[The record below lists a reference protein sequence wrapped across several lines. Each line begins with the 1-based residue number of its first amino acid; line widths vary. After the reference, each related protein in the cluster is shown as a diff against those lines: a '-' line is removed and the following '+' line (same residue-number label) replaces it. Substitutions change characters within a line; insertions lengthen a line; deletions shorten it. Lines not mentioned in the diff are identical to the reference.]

1 MEFLLLGGIALAAFG
16 FLFSSEKN
24 KKEKNKVE
32 YEKLIKVFFDYIN
45 NIFILKL
52 NNLNWITVQE
62 IIDINEKYKELY
74 KKLKKENKE
83 KEFVDIYEKYFTENG
98 NDIEIEKQ
106 VLKINDKYIKKEL
119 NDNNDLFNDIDGK
132 SLDKQQRMAAIID
145 DNKLIVAGAG
155 SGKTLTVAGT
165 VKYLV
170 NSKKINPEEILL
182 ITYTKK
188 AAEEMRERII
198 EKLNINVDVYT
209 FHALGNKIIKETE
222 PIKQSVLEDKH
233 NKKLF
238 DFIINYNDFLLKVIQ
253 YNLNYRQ
260 KNIEANNIVE
270 SIFNE
275 NIKYRKI
282 IDKEKSENELT
293 EEEIKIIKSVENRNK
308 MFKNNNIKDLDL
320 IMFSNNIEDRYS
332 RKDLK
337 TLKEFF
343 RKSFYENRERK
354 LYEKLK
360 TLILHSKEY
369 DEVVEKIKE
378 NKEEYKTFN
387 YEIVKS
393 NEEILIANYLFR
405 NNIKYQYEYP
415 YKYNTATEKYRQY
428 RPDFYLPEYDV
439 YIEHFGINKE
449 GKTPQYSPEEEKIYL
464 EGIEWKRKIHKQ
476 KNTKLIES
484 YSYEFSDGLFPENLH
499 KKLAEIGVVFKPIPK
514 EQMIQFIND
523 MEKEIKGKNSLFK
536 QFLTFL
542 NLFKNNNYKFEYLN
556 EIEKEIIKEYKSEN
570 SSYLKNKELFF
581 INIVKD
587 LFFVYEGFLKEQQ
600 CIDFSDMINKAIDDL
615 QEYNKQYKYI
625 IIDEYQD
632 TSKIR
637 CDLIKTLKEK
647 NDDCKIMVVGD
658 DWQSIYRFAG
668 NDLNLFINFD
678 QYLGA
683 GLKLN
688 IENTYRNSKEL
699 VEIASKFIMK
709 NNLQIKKEL
718 KSSKKLK
725 DNPIKAI
732 GYQREE
738 ESEIKYD
745 SNGEQF
751 TIDRKTN
758 LNKYFDLIL
767 KDIKKRNPSAK
778 QIMLLGRYNFDA
790 KLLYT
795 ELDFEKIKKKD
806 TNEKQ
811 KVKYKGYDFEFIS
824 MTIHGSKGL
833 EADEVILI
841 MNDKEYLGFPSKI
854 QDDSI
859 FRFVLSE
866 KEKYPYAEERRLFYV
881 ATTRTRNRVYII
893 YNVDSPSEFVN
904 ELINDKQIEILN
916 DKKHCENKFEEIKD
930 ESDKNIYDVENLDY
944 FLSKKMLNKEKS
956 KEQIYLIK
964 SIIETNK
971 IAKSKE
977 HFISIIKNKGY
988 DVDWREG
995 IKNVTF
1001 IGNEKRGNYKNF
1013 RNRLKTL
1020 SETYNIKELNKEL
1033 MLEKFKNNK

>member
-1 MEFLLLGGIALAAFG
+1 MEFLILGGLALVAFG
-16 FLFSSEKN
+16 FLVSSKNN
-24 KKEKNKVE
+24 KKENQEE
-32 YEKLIKVFFDYIN
+32 YENLIKEFFDYIN
-45 NIFILKL
+45 DTFVLKL
-52 NNLNWITVQE
+52 NNFKWITVQE
-62 IIDINEKYKELY
+62 IIEINNRYKDLY
-74 KKLKKENKE
+74 KKLKKENQENK
-83 KEFVDIYEKYFTENG
+83 FVDLFEQYFTDNG
-98 NDIEIEKQ
+98 KDIEIEKQ
-106 VLKINDKYIKKEL
+106 VLKINNKYIQKEL
-119 NDNNDLFNDIDGK
+119 NDNKDLFDNIDGK

-170 NSKKINPEEILL
+170 SSKKVNPEEILL

-198 EKLNINVDVYT
+198 KKLNINVDVYT

-222 PIKQSVLEDKH
+222 PIKQTVLEDKN
-233 NKKLF
+233 NKKF
-238 DFIINYNDFLLKVIQ
+238 FEFIKEYNDFLLKIIQ

-260 KNIEANNIVE
+260 KNMEVNNLVE
-270 SIFNE
+270 HMFNE
-275 NIKYRKI
+275 NIKYREI
-282 IDKEKSENELT
+282 IDKEKNEDELT
-293 EEEIKIIKSVENRNK
+293 EEEIRIIETVEKRNK
-308 MFKNNNIKDLDL
+308 IFKNNNIKDFDL
-320 IMFSNNIEDRYS
+320 ITFSNDIKDKYS

-337 TLKEFF
+337 SLKEFF
-343 RKSFYENRERK
+343 RESFYNNKEEK
-354 LYEKLK
+354 LYERLK
-360 TLILHSKEY
+360 ALILHSKEY
-369 DEVVEKIKE
+369 NEVIEKIKE
-378 NKEEYKTFN
+378 NREEFKTFN

-405 NNIKYQYEYP
+405 NDIKYQYEYP
-415 YKYNTATEKYRQY
+415 YKYNTAGEKYRQY
-428 RPDFYLPEYDV
+428 RPDFYLPEYDI

-464 EGIEWKRKIHKQ
+464 ESMEWKRELHKQ
-476 KNTKLIES
+476 KNTTLIES
-484 YSYEFSDGLFPENLH
+484 YSYEFSEGLFPENLY
-499 KKLAEIGVVFKPIPK
+499 KKLAEVGVVFRPMPK
-514 EQMIQFIND
+514 EKMAQFIND
-523 MEKEIKGKNSLFK
+523 IEKEIQSKNSLFR

-542 NLFKNNNYKFEYLN
+542 NLFRSNNYKYEYLN
-556 EIEKEIIKEYKSEN
+556 NIEEQIIKDYKNES
-570 SSYLKNKELFF
+570 SSYSKNKELFF
-581 INIVKD
+581 INIIRD
-587 LFFVYEGFLKEQQ
+587 LFFIYEDFLKKQQ
-600 CIDFSDMINKAIDDL
+600 CIDFSDMINRAIDDL
-615 QEYNKQYKYI
+615 KKYNKEYKYI
-625 IIDEYQD
+625 VIDEYQD

-637 CDLIKTLKEK
+637 CDLIKSLKEK
-647 NDDCKIMVVGD
+647 NDNCKIMVVGD

-668 NDLNLFINFD
+668 NDLNLFIHFD
-678 QYLGA
+678 EYLGA

-718 KSSKKLK
+718 KSSKILS

-738 ESEIKYD
+738 ESEIRYD
-745 SNGEQF
+745 SNGEQYI
-751 TIDRKTN
+751 IDRKTN
-758 LNKYFDLIL
+758 LNKYFELIL
-767 KDIKKRNPSAK
+767 KDIKLRNPLAK

-790 KLLYT
+790 KLLYS
-795 ELDFEKIKKKD
+795 ELDFEKIKKKNP
-806 TNEKQ
+806 NEKQ
-811 KVKYKGYDFEFIS
+811 KSKYKGYDFEFIS

-833 EADEVILI
+833 EADEVILV

-854 QDDSI
+854 QDDPI

-893 YNVDSPSEFVN
+893 YNSDSPSEFVN

-916 DKKHCENKFEEIKD
+916 DKKHIKNNIEEIKNENYD
-930 ESDKNIYDVENLDY
+930 NIYEIEDLDY

-964 SIIETNK
+964 SIIEANK
-971 IAKSKE
+971 ISKSKE
-977 HFISIIKNKGY
+977 NFISIMMKKGY
-988 DVDWREG
+988 EVDWRDG
-995 IKNVTF
+995 LKNVTF
-1001 IGNEKRGNYKNF
+1001 IGNEKRGDYKNF

-1020 SETYNIKELNKEL
+1020 SETYGIKELNKEL
-1033 MLEKFKNNK
+1033 MLEKFKKK